1 MIWFISDDIKAN
13 LKKAYFTKIVVQ
25 AENPFKLMKIGVTI
39 DKN

>member
-13 LKKAYFTKIVVQ
+13 FKKAYFTKIVVQ